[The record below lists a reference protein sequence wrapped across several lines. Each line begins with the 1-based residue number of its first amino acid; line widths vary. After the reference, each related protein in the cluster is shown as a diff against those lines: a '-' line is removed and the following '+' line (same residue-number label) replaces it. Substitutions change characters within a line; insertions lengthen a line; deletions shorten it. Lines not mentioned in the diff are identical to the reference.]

1 MNDAYRPPSNRVLDK
16 ARAGIEAVQ
25 SALRA
30 AGRESWYVYALR
42 SWEVHPRAHLLYAIT
57 RHTSVPLTRSLAHAL
72 EGGATWVSGTL
83 ESQIL
88 SVDLCASGDPAEP
101 ITALEIVLVVWPWGD
116 RKPGVAW
123 VVQRVPGGSGWVK
136 SNTHWRS
143 LSQRPLPCAAGP
155 RR

>member
-1 MNDAYRPPSNRVLDK
+1 MSDAYRPPSTRVLDK

-25 SALRA
+25 AALRA

-42 SWEVHPRAHLLYAIT
+42 SWEVRPRAHLLYAIT

-116 RKPGVAW
+116 RSHGADGISTVAILVDATDAQGVHLTLAME
-123 VVQRVPGGSGWVK
+123 RRPDGW
-136 SNTHWRS
+136 
-143 LSQRPLPCAAGP
+143 PP
-155 RR
+155 

>member
-1 MNDAYRPPSNRVLDK
+1 MNDAYRPPSTRVLNK

-25 SALRA
+25 AALRA

-57 RHTSVPLTRSLAHAL
+57 SNTSLPLTRSLAHAL
-72 EGGATWVSGTL
+72 EGGATWLSGTL

-88 SVDLCASGDPAEP
+88 SVDLCASGDPSEP

-116 RKPGVAW
+116 RSGGADGISTVAILVDATDAQGVHLTLACE
-123 VVQRVPGGSGWVK
+123 RRPEGW
-136 SNTHWRS
+136 
-143 LSQRPLPCAAGP
+143 PP
-155 RR
+155 